1 MEIIL
6 GISLLVNAFLILY
19 KFDTPKIINDGLTLI
34 GLKVKAETEL
44 KEYDRLVLIAK
55 ELNDTNWL
63 KVDFLQSKELIQL
76 VVRKHIKLL
85 LNKQKERVFEL
96 NSMDITKNRIT
107 WEANKKV
114 IEVKK
119 NEIEKYKKIL
129 YDINSNRPRK

>member
-19 KFDTPKIINDGLTLI
+19 KFDAPKIINDGLTLI
-34 GLKVKAETEL
+34 SLKVKAETEL
-44 KEYDRLVLIAK
+44 NEYDRLVLIAK
-55 ELNDTNWL
+55 EINDTNWL
-63 KVDFLQSKELIQL
+63 KVYFLQSKELIQL

-129 YDINSNRPRK
+129 HDINSNRPRK